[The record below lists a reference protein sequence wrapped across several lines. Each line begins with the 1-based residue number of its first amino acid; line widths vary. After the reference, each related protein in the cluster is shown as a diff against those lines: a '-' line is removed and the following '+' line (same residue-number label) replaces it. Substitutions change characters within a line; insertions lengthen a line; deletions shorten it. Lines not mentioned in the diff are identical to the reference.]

1 MLPCRRRKRIM
12 KVEQLYNRFAPF
24 YDPFRILWRRLAA
37 EGMEDFLERE
47 LLPRYLPPEGKILDL
62 GSGTGA
68 NLKRLDRLGLG
79 FKSYVGVDLSR
90 GMIAQ
95 ARKKSRGRREDVS
108 FLRADITGLPLRD
121 GTFDLA
127 ISTWVFSHLKKPR
140 RVVEEGLRVLKEG
153 GYLILLFWKRASFP
167 FNVLAWP
174 FELLFK
180 FKGVRK
186 EAWEE
191 FGEKKMVKEFKAG
204 VLILLEK
211 RVSSL

>member
-1 MLPCRRRKRIM
+1 M

-24 YDPFRILWRRLAA
+24 YDPFRTLWRKLAA

-47 LLPRYLPPEGKILDL
+47 LLPRYLPQEGIILDL

-68 NLKRLDRLGLG
+68 NLKRLDRLRLG
-79 FKSYVGVDLSR
+79 FKGYVGVDLSQ

-95 ARKKSRGRREDVS
+95 ARKKSRGREGVS
-108 FLRADITGLPLRD
+108 FLRADINRLPLRD
-121 GTFDLA
+121 GTFDLV
-127 ISTWVFSHLKKPR
+127 ISTWVFSHLKKPQ

-191 FGEKKMVKEFKAG
+191 FGERKMIKEFKAG
-204 VLILLEK
+204 VLIMLEK
-211 RVSSL
+211 GDSKHKNK

>member
-1 MLPCRRRKRIM
+1 M
-12 KVEQLYNRFAPF
+12 KVEQFYNRFAPF
-24 YDPFRILWRRLAA
+24 YDPFRVLWRRLAV

-47 LLPRYLPPEGKILDL
+47 LLPHYLTPEGKILDL

-90 GMIAQ
+90 GMITQ
-95 ARKKSRGRREDVS
+95 AKKKSRGREEVS
-108 FLRADITGLPLRD
+108 FLRGDITGLPLRD
-121 GTFDLA
+121 GSFDLV
-127 ISTWVFSHLKKPR
+127 ISTWVFSHLQRPL

-174 FELLFK
+174 FESLFK

-186 EAWEE
+186 EVWEK
-191 FGEKKMVKEFKAG
+191 FGEKKMVKEFTAG

-211 RVSSL
+211 RGSSL

>member
-1 MLPCRRRKRIM
+1 M
-12 KVEQLYNRFAPF
+12 
-24 YDPFRILWRRLAA
+24 
-37 EGMEDFLERE
+37 
-47 LLPRYLPPEGKILDL
+47 